1 LRATIYDGDAD
12 VNGQVCVGVMHKA
25 LRAEHVSRKT
35 TRHIRREFAGCEQDI
50 PQQGQLIVSHDLV
63 GAERIV
69 HAIHAGV

>member
-1 LRATIYDGDAD
+1 
-12 VNGQVCVGVMHKA
+12 MHKA

-69 HAIHAGV
+69 HAIHVGV